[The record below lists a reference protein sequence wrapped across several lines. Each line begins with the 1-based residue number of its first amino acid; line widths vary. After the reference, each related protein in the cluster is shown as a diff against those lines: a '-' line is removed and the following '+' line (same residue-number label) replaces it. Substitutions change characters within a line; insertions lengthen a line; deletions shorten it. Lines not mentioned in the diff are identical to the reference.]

1 MRMFGLAASLGLPT
15 EKQCRDGARARQHGS
30 NQHGDPTVPAW
41 CQSRAKQHITQT
53 RKTDFD

>member
-1 MRMFGLAASLGLPT
+1 MFGLAASLGLPT